1 MVSWPHKLISWVTH
15 FAMITSTKENS
26 ESDADSLPPGTK
38 TAVFK
43 QDYMFAKAADIDCC
57 GRGIFHETKLYI
69 RCASEH
75 QASVE
80 AANHCS
86 SCRGCVHLAESI
98 CNIRAIAAGPVSL
111 VSTGPLF
118 PIALPISAIARRTP
132 KQDPKYISDMLKLA
146 KWPLFTV

>member
-1 MVSWPHKLISWVTH
+1 MLILCFQVQKLRSSNMT
-15 FAMITSTKENS
+15 TC
-26 ESDADSLPPGTK
+26 L
-38 TAVFK
+38 
-43 QDYMFAKAADIDCC
+43 QRRLDIDCC
-57 GRGIFHETKLYI
+57 GRGIFHETKLCT

-75 QASVE
+75 HEASVE

-146 KWPLFTV
+146 KWPLFTVRKNSSESSNNCSSKQTL

>member
-1 MVSWPHKLISWVTH
+1 MLILCFQVQKLRSSNMT
-15 FAMITSTKENS
+15 TC
-26 ESDADSLPPGTK
+26 LQRPL
-38 TAVFK
+38 
-43 QDYMFAKAADIDCC
+43 DIDCC

-75 QASVE
+75 HEASVE

-146 KWPLFTV
+146 KWPLFTVRKNSSESSNNCSSKQTL